1 MKGKSR
7 ILCLILSLVFVFA
20 IGFTACGGGGGNNSG
35 TASSSSKPGTS
46 TGTSSGG
53 GTQWGEEE
61 EDGIVI
67 DFYGDGNDVE
77 TNVFQNLVTKYNNA
91 AHVVNGSQVIVNYVK
106 VSNVTESISSSLGYA
121 SCPEV
126 FYVGDGAYKSYVENG
141 YLADLTDFV
150 ESDDP
155 NVGID
160 TSAMWSSIYDRYYY
174 STENHRAGSEAK
186 NGKWYGMPKDIGPTV
201 MFYNEDLLKKA
212 NIYVISV
219 AEEDLDDFNA
229 GKTFTRGTTTYS
241 KNNVVYEGETRG
253 VAINGTVGTYG
264 YFVDNSGRKFINN
277 KIAMSWDE
285 ILEVA
290 KLVKAAAVTTNS
302 QFQGGYFTEWWFN
315 YGWTVGGNCIQYVET
330 SDAAYD
336 GGFYD
341 FTLVDDTK
349 NFIVIADDG
358 MTVNG
363 TKYEKGEIIS
373 YNDKLLNEEALAG
386 SSTNQ
391 LRVSRAQ
398 YDSAIG
404 YNGEANDT
412 KIAGEKLQV
421 LPSQREAFAEFVR
434 LSSDTNVTIEG
445 VNGYA
450 VCPTPSSLGSD
461 GAKTKEFLAQN
472 INFLVDGRW
481 NVTTFREQANF
492 AWDVCPLPIYRTYD
506 SDNGSFSIC
515 RTVKCQGVTAGHSG
529 SVALAINAAATSEE
543 KAAAWDFVRYLAGE
557 EGQKAQSLQG
567 FAIPS
572 QIALATDTES
582 GVFLNQ
588 KDSKGIILRP
598 YNAEVFIDAA
608 MHEGEGDWAFLKTGS
623 EWIDKWANALNSKVR
638 NGTMT
643 FMSFVNSSDFTDT
656 FDVIK
661 TYTKKK

>member
-20 IGFTACGGGGGNNSG
+20 IGLTACGGPSTG
-35 TASSSSKPGTS
+35 GTS
-46 TGTSSGG
+46 SGGTSSGG
-53 GTQWGEEE
+53 GDEWGEEGG
-61 EDGIVI
+61 DGIVI

-77 TNVFQNLVTKYNNA
+77 TNVFQNLVNKYNNA
-91 AHVVNGSQVIVNYVK
+91 GHVVNGQQVIVSYVK
-106 VSNVTESISSSLGYA
+106 VSNVSESISSQLGYA

-126 FYVGDGAYKSYVENG
+126 FYVGDGSYKSYVENG

-150 ESDDP
+150 ESSDP

-160 TSAMWSSIYDRYYY
+160 TDAMWPSIYDRYYY
-174 STENHRAGSEAK
+174 STENHRAGVNAQ

-212 NIYVISV
+212 GIYVISV
-219 AEEDLDDFNA
+219 AEDELDSFNKGA
-229 GKTFTRGTTTYS
+229 TFTRGTTTYS

-253 VAINGTVGTYG
+253 VQISGTVGTYG
-264 YFVDNSGRKFINN
+264 YFVDSANRKFINN

-285 ILEVA
+285 IREVA
-290 KLVKAAAVTTNS
+290 SLVKAAAVTNNS

-330 SDAAYD
+330 NDAAYD

-349 NFIVIADDG
+349 NFIVIDANGID
-358 MTVNG
+358 VNG
-363 TKYEKGEIIS
+363 THYEKGEIIS
-373 YNDKLLNEEALAG
+373 YNDKLTNEEALAG
-386 SSTNQ
+386 KSTNQ
-391 LRVSRAQ
+391 TRSDRAQ
-398 YDSAIG
+398 YDSVIG

-412 KIAGEKLQV
+412 VIASGKLQV
-421 LPSQREAFAEFVR
+421 LPSQREAFTEFVR
-434 LSSDTNVTIEG
+434 LSAKSNVTIEG
-445 VNGYA
+445 KSGYE

-472 INFLVDGRW
+472 LNFLVDGRW
-481 NVTTFREQANF
+481 NVTTFREQAKF
-492 AWDVCPLPIYRTYD
+492 SWDVAPLPIYRTYNND
-506 SDNGSFSIC
+506 DGNFSIN

-572 QIALATDTES
+572 QMALAMDKTT

-588 KDSKGIILRP
+588 KDAKGNVLRP

-623 EWIDKWANALNSKVR
+623 EWINKWANALNSNVR

-643 FMSFVNSSDFTDT
+643 FETFVNCADFTDT

-661 TYTKKK
+661 KYTEKKQSK

>member
-20 IGFTACGGGGGNNSG
+20 IGLTACGGGGGG
-35 TASSSSKPGTS
+35 TTGGTS
-46 TGTSSGG
+46 TGGTSSGG
-53 GTQWGEEE
+53 GDEWGEEGG
-61 EDGIVI
+61 DGIVI

-77 TNVFQNLVTKYNNA
+77 TNVFQTLVDKYNNLG
-91 AHVVNGSQVIVNYVK
+91 HVVNGKQVIVSYVK
-106 VSNVTESISSSLGYA
+106 VSNVSESISSQLGYA

-126 FYVGDGAYKSYVENG
+126 FYVGDGSYKSYVENG
-141 YLADLTDFV
+141 YLADLTEFV
-150 ESDDP
+150 KSSDP

-160 TSAMWSSIYDRYYY
+160 TDAMWPSIYDRYYY
-174 STENHRAGSEAK
+174 STENHRAGVNAQ

-201 MFYNEDLLKKA
+201 MFYNEDLLEKA
-212 NIYVISV
+212 GIYVISV
-219 AEEDLDDFNA
+219 AEDELDRFNE
-229 GKTFTRGTTTYS
+229 GETFTRGTTTYS
-241 KNNVVYEGETRG
+241 KNNVVFEGQDRG
-253 VAINGTVGTYG
+253 VKITGSVGTYG
-264 YFVDNSGRKFINN
+264 YFVDSGRNFINN
-277 KIAMSWDE
+277 KIAMSWEE
-285 ILEVA
+285 IREVA
-290 KLVKAAAVTTNS
+290 RLVKAAAVKDNS

-349 NFIVIADDG
+349 NFIVIDADGID
-358 MTVNG
+358 VNG
-363 TKYEKGEIIS
+363 THYEKGEIIS
-373 YNDKLLNEEALAG
+373 YNDKLTNEEALAG
-386 SSTNQ
+386 NSTNQ
-391 LRVSRAQ
+391 TRADRAE

-404 YNGEANDT
+404 YNHEANDT
-412 KIAGEKLQV
+412 VIAEGKLQV
-421 LPSQREAFAEFVR
+421 LPSQREAFTEFVR
-434 LSSDTNVTIEG
+434 LSSKSSVTIEG
-445 VNGYA
+445 ASGYE

-472 INFLVDGRW
+472 LNFLVDGRW
-481 NVTTFREQANF
+481 NVTTFREQAKF
-492 AWDVCPLPIYRTYD
+492 AWDVCPLPIYRTYNND
-506 SDNGSFSIC
+506 DGSFSVS

-572 QIALATDTES
+572 QIALATDENS

-588 KDSKGIILRP
+588 KDAKGNLLRP

-608 MHEGEGDWAFLKTGS
+608 KHEGEGDWAFLKTGS
-623 EWIDKWANALNSKVR
+623 EWINNWANALNSNVR
-638 NGTMT
+638 NGTMSFET
-643 FMSFVNSSDFTDT
+643 FVNCSDFTDT
-656 FDVIK
+656 FAVIK